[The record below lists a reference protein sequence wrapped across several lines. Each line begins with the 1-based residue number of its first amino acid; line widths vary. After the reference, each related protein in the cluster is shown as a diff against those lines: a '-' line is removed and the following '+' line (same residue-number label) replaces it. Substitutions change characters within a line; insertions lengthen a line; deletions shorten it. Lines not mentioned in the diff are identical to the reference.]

1 MLKVW
6 TKLDYLLGETFLG
19 IKRGGWMNWAAISTV
34 AVLLFLLGV
43 GLQASWQLESLLGQ
57 MGNQLEISAY
67 VIGDGRSLSNQ
78 IQNLNGVT
86 SARFISKEEAWES
99 LVKELG
105 KVELGTATQQLG
117 GNPLLDEYKIRTTD
131 PSRVSGVAKELKS
144 IKGIQEVWY
153 TSEVV
158 DRVGQLRKGLT
169 QAGLLVV
176 GMLTT
181 VAIAVI
187 NTTIRLIVTA
197 RRREIEIMQL
207 VGATS
212 TWIYFPFVLQGIF
225 FGLAGAAIA
234 YILQRISIGLIADI
248 WVNQPELIRSLAD
261 GLGADWRSY
270 LILPFSLVGFGVTL
284 GISGS
289 LLAVRKFSSR

>member
-131 PSRVSGVAKELKS
+131 PSRVRDVAKELKS
-144 IKGIQEVWY
+144 VKGIQEVWY

>member
-43 GLQASWQLESLLGQ
+43 GLQASWQLESLLSQ
-57 MGNQLEISAY
+57 MGNQLEISVY
-67 VIGDGRSLSNQ
+67 VNGDGRSIQPQIEGLSN
-78 IQNLNGVT
+78 V
-86 SARFISKEEAWES
+86 SAVRFIPKEEAWQS

-117 GNPLLDEYKIRTTD
+117 GNPLLDEFKIRTTD
-131 PSRVSGVAKELKS
+131 PSQVAAVAEQLKS
-144 IKGIQEVWY
+144 VPGVEDIWF

-169 QAGLLVV
+169 QAGFMVV

-225 FGLAGAAIA
+225 FGLAGAVIA
-234 YILQRISIGLIADI
+234 YLLQRICIGLIADI
-248 WVNQPELIRSLAD
+248 WLNQPELIRSLAD
-261 GLGADWRSY
+261 GLGADWRTH
-270 LILPFSLVGFGVTL
+270 LILPFSLLIFGVTL
-284 GISGS
+284 GILGS
-289 LLAVRKFSSR
+289 LLAVRKFSLR